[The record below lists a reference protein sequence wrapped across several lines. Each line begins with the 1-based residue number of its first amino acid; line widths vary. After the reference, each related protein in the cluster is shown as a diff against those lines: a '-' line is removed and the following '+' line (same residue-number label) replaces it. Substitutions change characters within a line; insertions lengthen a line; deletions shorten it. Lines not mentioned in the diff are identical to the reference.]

1 MSAVNITKPQLIEKT
16 GKDIVVTFSEGNVKI
31 EHNDIVREAAYGDMT
46 GLVDDFN
53 ADIHLKNAP
62 APKSAAVGVR
72 MPPPPPTEGPQA
84 VSGDN
89 TVVGNA
95 VVGNAGEGVVGG
107 KRRRK
112 TNKRARKGKRGTR
125 RHY

>member
-16 GKDIVVTFSEGNVKI
+16 GKDIIVTFSRDKVQI
-31 EHNDIVREAAYGDMT
+31 EHDGIVNDAVYGDMA
-46 GLVDDFN
+46 GLVDKVN
-53 ADIHLKNAP
+53 ADIHAKNAP
-62 APKSAAVGVR
+62 APKSAAAVGVR
-72 MPPPPPTEGPQA
+72 MPPPPPSEELQA

-89 TVVGNA
+89 A
-95 VVGNAGEGVVGG
+95 VVGNTVEGVVGG